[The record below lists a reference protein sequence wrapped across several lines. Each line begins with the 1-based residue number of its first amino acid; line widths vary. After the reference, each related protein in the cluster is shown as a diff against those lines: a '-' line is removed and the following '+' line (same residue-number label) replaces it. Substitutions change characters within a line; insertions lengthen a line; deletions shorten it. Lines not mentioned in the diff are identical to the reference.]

1 MVGNLLE
8 LAASNKCCSDF
19 RWLSDDAFGKRKN
32 AEERSEKEKLD
43 LEVQS
48 AGLQYRDPPTP
59 KDGNC
64 MFHAI
69 SDQLARLGLTLNTP
83 SELRSS
89 VAQYLRNN
97 PLTLDGTHLRRF
109 ISYQAKESYL
119 RRMSQEG
126 VWGDWITLWG
136 LVNMLNIDIAVVSS
150 IGEGGLRVISPD
162 DKSNS
167 DHNLNR
173 TALLGHEAEEHYHS
187 LDVTTLSAEKG
198 EDLVAY
204 MKNKYGE
211 GNVSEEICPKCCKK
225 FKCLSAGI
233 YEDESGMMQYY
244 ADDCYACDE
253 CSKEE
258 DWYSF

>member
-1 MVGNLLE
+1 M
-8 LAASNKCCSDF
+8 
-19 RWLSDDAFGKRKN
+19 
-32 AEERSEKEKLD
+32 
-43 LEVQS
+43 
-48 AGLQYRDPPTP
+48 
-59 KDGNC
+59 
-64 MFHAI
+64 
-69 SDQLARLGLTLNTP
+69 
-83 SELRSS
+83 
-89 VAQYLRNN
+89 
-97 PLTLDGTHLRRF
+97 
-109 ISYQAKESYL
+109 
-119 RRMSQEG
+119 RRMSQDG

-150 IGEGGLRVISPD
+150 IGEGGLRVVSPD

-167 DHNLNR
+167 HHNLNR

-258 DWYSF
+258 DWYLF